1 MTLDS
6 GLLTVKRPTVQADG
20 GLPQPI
26 YTEVFRGYFAHR
38 TVGFNRYFTA
48 LAADDRI
55 DLLVRIQ
62 RFAAST
68 KDLVELT
75 PVFADGTGGV
85 YHIVQVQHLTDDDGL
100 LMTDLSLQR
109 TEGVNDP
116 E

>member
-6 GLLTVKRPTVQADG
+6 GLLTIKRPTVTADG
-20 GLPQPI
+20 GLPQPT
-26 YTEVFRGYFAHR
+26 YSTVFTGYFAYR
-38 TVGFNRYFTA
+38 TVGYNRYFTA

-68 KDLVELT
+68 KDLVELA
-75 PVFADGTGGV
+75 PVFPDGSAGV

-100 LMTDLSLQR
+100 LMTDLSLRR